1 MKDAI
6 TDAGIDSKSIDYINA
21 HGTSTPANDLNET
34 LAIKSLLGND
44 AYNVRISSTKSM
56 TGHLLGG
63 GCAFEAMATILAIK
77 NGKIVMHH
85 LGELNQEIWEQKFEP
100 HL

>member
-1 MKDAI
+1 ML
-6 TDAGIDSKSIDYINA
+6 TLSQFSIYKGDIA
-21 HGTSTPANDLNET
+21 LDMG
-34 LAIKSLLGND
+34 
-44 AYNVRISSTKSM
+44 V
-56 TGHLLGG
+56 TGAPE
-63 GCAFEAMATILAIK
+63 AFLVK